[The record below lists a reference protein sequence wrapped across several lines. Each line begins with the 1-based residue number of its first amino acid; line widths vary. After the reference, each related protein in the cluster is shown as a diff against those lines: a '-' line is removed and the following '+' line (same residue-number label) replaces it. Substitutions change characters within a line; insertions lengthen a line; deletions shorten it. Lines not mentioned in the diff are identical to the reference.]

1 MSNINFINTNT
12 TCLVFFDTELKNT
25 NCLIVNAM
33 SKYKMNDKNQA
44 NVYNINKPTN
54 DIDFKQKIKSAR

>member
-1 MSNINFINTNT
+1 MSNINFINTN

-25 NCLIVNAM
+25 NCLIVNVM

-44 NVYNINKPTN
+44 NVYNINKPKN
-54 DIDFKQKIKSAR
+54 DINFKQKIKSAR